1 MRDKERKIHRKQ
13 LSGLLT
19 YLVTFHPTQDFFA
32 VFRSCSSSFEEV
44 ENNNFLS
51 FEDCKVVEDRQ
62 AIMDPMSSILNYEA
76 DPNED
81 YYGLLGCDASAS
93 TEQIIAEYKAR
104 AKDCHPDRK
113 NQNAAAAPG
122 PASSPQL
129 QSREKF
135 QHLLRVSHAYVRD
148 ATVSSSQASP
158 RVIESFLKREGGYM
172 EESQTRCLL
181 VILVY
186 KPNQTSTALHFPNN
200 PIPT

>member
-1 MRDKERKIHRKQ
+1 
-13 LSGLLT
+13 
-19 YLVTFHPTQDFFA
+19 
-32 VFRSCSSSFEEV
+32 
-44 ENNNFLS
+44 
-51 FEDCKVVEDRQ
+51 
-62 AIMDPMSSILNYEA
+62 MDPMSSILNYEA

-113 NQNAAAAPG
+113 NQNAAAAAAAPG

-148 ATVSSSQASP
+148 ATVSSSQARP
-158 RVIESFLKREGGYM
+158 RVIKSYLKEKVASLYRP
-172 EESQTRCLL
+172 L
-181 VILVY
+181 
-186 KPNQTSTALHFPNN
+186 ALF
-200 PIPT
+200 

>member
-1 MRDKERKIHRKQ
+1 MKKKGWGHLERQGKENPQKAAVWA
-13 LSGLLT
+13 T
-19 YLVTFHPTQDFFA
+19 YLLSDFSFNTRLFLQF
-32 VFRSCSSSFEEV
+32 FRSCFSSFEEV

-51 FEDCKVVEDRQ
+51 FEDCKVIEDRQ

-113 NQNAAAAPG
+113 NQNAAAPAPPG

-135 QHLLRVSHAYVRD
+135 QHLLRVSHACVRD
-148 ATVSSSQASP
+148 ATVNSS
-158 RVIESFLKREGGYM
+158 
-172 EESQTRCLL
+172 
-181 VILVY
+181 
-186 KPNQTSTALHFPNN
+186 
-200 PIPT
+200 

>member
-1 MRDKERKIHRKQ
+1 
-13 LSGLLT
+13 
-19 YLVTFHPTQDFFA
+19 
-32 VFRSCSSSFEEV
+32 
-44 ENNNFLS
+44 
-51 FEDCKVVEDRQ
+51 
-62 AIMDPMSSILNYEA
+62 MDPMSSILNYEA

-93 TEQIIAEYKAR
+93 TEQIIAEYKVR

-113 NQNAAAAPG
+113 NQNAAAQG

-148 ATVSSSQASP
+148 ATVNSSQARP
-158 RVIESFLKREGGYM
+158 RVIFLFGRERGYR

-181 VILVY
+181 VISVTL
-186 KPNQTSTALHFPNN
+186 
-200 PIPT
+200 

>member
-1 MRDKERKIHRKQ
+1 
-13 LSGLLT
+13 
-19 YLVTFHPTQDFFA
+19 
-32 VFRSCSSSFEEV
+32 
-44 ENNNFLS
+44 
-51 FEDCKVVEDRQ
+51 
-62 AIMDPMSSILNYEA
+62 MDPMSSILNYEA

-113 NQNAAAAPG
+113 NQNATAAAPG

-158 RVIESFLKREGGYM
+158 RVIESFLKEKEGIGR
-172 EESQTRCLL
+172 SHR
-181 VILVY
+181 
-186 KPNQTSTALHFPNN
+186 PNVCW
-200 PIPT
+200 

>member
-113 NQNAAAAPG
+113 NQNATAAAPG

-148 ATVSSSQASP
+148 ATVSSSQARP
-158 RVIESFLKREGGYM
+158 RVIKSYLKEKEGIGR
-172 EESQTRCLL
+172 SHRPDVCW
-181 VILVY
+181 
-186 KPNQTSTALHFPNN
+186 
-200 PIPT
+200 

>member
-1 MRDKERKIHRKQ
+1 
-13 LSGLLT
+13 
-19 YLVTFHPTQDFFA
+19 
-32 VFRSCSSSFEEV
+32 
-44 ENNNFLS
+44 
-51 FEDCKVVEDRQ
+51 
-62 AIMDPMSSILNYEA
+62 MDPMSSILNYEA

-113 NQNAAAAPG
+113 NQNAAAQG

-148 ATVSSSQASP
+148 ATVNSSQARP
-158 RVIESFLKREGGYM
+158 RVIEGYLKEKEGIGR
-172 EESQTRCLL
+172 SHR
-181 VILVY
+181 
-186 KPNQTSTALHFPNN
+186 SDFGW
-200 PIPT
+200 

>member
-19 YLVTFHPTQDFFA
+19 YLVTFHPTQDFFCSF
-32 VFRSCSSSFEEV
+32 FRSCSSSFEEV
-44 ENNNFLS
+44 ESIKILS
-51 FEDCKVVEDRQ
+51 FEDCKVIEDRQ

-113 NQNAAAAPG
+113 NQNVAAAAPG

-148 ATVSSSQASP
+148 ATVSSSQARP
-158 RVIESFLKREGGYM
+158 RVIKSYLKEKEGIGR
-172 EESQTRCLL
+172 SHRPDVCW
-181 VILVY
+181 
-186 KPNQTSTALHFPNN
+186 
-200 PIPT
+200 

>member
-1 MRDKERKIHRKQ
+1 M
-13 LSGLLT
+13 
-19 YLVTFHPTQDFFA
+19 
-32 VFRSCSSSFEEV
+32 
-44 ENNNFLS
+44 
-51 FEDCKVVEDRQ
+51 
-62 AIMDPMSSILNYEA
+62 MDPMSSILNYEA

-113 NQNAAAAPG
+113 NQNAAAPG

-148 ATVSSSQASP
+148 ATVNSSEARP
-158 RVIESFLKREGGYM
+158 RVIEGYLKEKVLLKEGIGR
-172 EESQTRCLL
+172 SHRPDVCW
-181 VILVY
+181 
-186 KPNQTSTALHFPNN
+186 
-200 PIPT
+200 